1 MIIAGITIEKKE
13 VFMIQKI
20 KDFFTPGDYI
30 VPEAIRARASKF
42 YVVAAISFAFGICGS
57 VFGGTAKGMI
67 YGIALAIAFAVTGRI
82 SYLRVTKKGYRTI
95 RCKCVNLAYMNDK
108 VASVAVPLKFAKKND
123 DDGKRVI
130 TDFVFMEEPEKG
142 SEDNEDENKLRNVFK
157 PPFLVPYDD
166 RFSGV
171 RIGTVVNIYTT
182 ANGNIFEFRGTRRID
197 PIIGAE
203 ILYTEQETENLE

>member
-1 MIIAGITIEKKE
+1 
-13 VFMIQKI
+13 MIQKI
-20 KDFFTPGDYI
+20 KNFFTPGDYI
-30 VPEAIRARASKF
+30 VPEAIRDRASKF

-57 VFGGTAKGMI
+57 VFGGTVKGMI

-82 SYLRVTKKGYRTI
+82 SYLRVTKNGYKTI

-108 VASVAVPLKFAKKND
+108 V
-123 DDGKRVI
+123 I
-130 TDFVFMEEPEKG
+130 TDFVFMEEPEKE
-142 SEDNEDENKLRNVFK
+142 SEDKEDENKLRDAFT

-182 ANGNIFEFRGTRRID
+182 ADGNIFEFRGTRRID

-203 ILYTEQETENLE
+203 ILYNEQEEENLE